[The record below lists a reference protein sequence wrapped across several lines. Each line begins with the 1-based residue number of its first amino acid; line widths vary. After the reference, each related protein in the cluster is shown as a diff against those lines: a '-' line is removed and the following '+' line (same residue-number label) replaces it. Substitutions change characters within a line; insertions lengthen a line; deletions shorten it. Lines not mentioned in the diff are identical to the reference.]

1 MSKLI
6 VVPANNKQTN
16 LKNFANE
23 KHAKLP
29 LQQSKRRKE
38 GFIRQAPDPDPDP
51 LSFVSRSAFSAIISE
66 IVLSA
71 FFSLNCV
78 NVVKYF
84 FSLTLRQDMLE
95 RLYLEIF
102 SG

>member
-6 VVPANNKQTN
+6 VVPANIKQTN

-38 GFIRQAPDPDPDP
+38 GFIRQVPDPDPDP

-71 FFSLNCV
+71 VFSLNCV
-78 NVVKYF
+78 KVVKYF
-84 FSLTLRQDMLE
+84 SITE
-95 RLYLEIF
+95 AV
-102 SG
+102 SK